1 MKRLIVLFLFVSATL
16 SAQYSINGTM
26 SPMEDYKWILLY
38 KIEGSK
44 QVFIKNTQV
53 KKDGEKGVF
62 KLSLPADSEIG
73 FYRIKYSMKKK

>member
-53 KKDGEKGVF
+53 KKDGESFV
-62 KLSLPADSEIG
+62 SSV
-73 FYRIKYSMKKK
+73 